1 MGSIVKLSNLT
12 DVKPYKSEWRVEVK
26 VIHKWI
32 SFNHQSGAS
41 IEMVLADENG
51 VKIHASC
58 KQSLMPKL
66 ESHFRVGEWKV
77 ITNFTLSPASGLNRT
92 TNHVYKMEFLSQ
104 TSISDSNIQ
113 CHSMFLDLHDFDN
126 MLNGSHDTC
135 FLIDILGQAIE
146 VGKIQTLQC
155 GGKEKKKIEFQ
166 LRDISDERISCCLWG
181 KFAEQMESHREEA
194 QFGVVICLIR
204 FAKIGAFRG
213 NLQISNSFDSSQLV
227 FNPNISEAKELR
239 DAFKLH
245 LVAKDDTGEA
255 KFVLLDWIAWPV
267 VGVKAEKI
275 LNGSLDEI
283 EDPELLP
290 DCLTEIVGKTYKFGV
305 AIEKGIE
312 TFKVLKVWS
321 VYNTLMVDSQSES
334 ISARG
339 TAANSG
345 SEVSLLTYSDES
357 SSKMTTPAKRPVDD
371 IVDIPDTTSTSKLRP
386 FKNIKVEKM
395 SS

>member
-135 FLIDILGQAIE
+135 FLIDVVGEVLDLGGLDIVQYARKE
-146 VGKIQTLQC
+146 VNKL
-155 GGKEKKKIEFQ
+155 EFT
-166 LRDISDERISCCLWG
+166 LRDI
-181 KFAEQMESHREEA
+181 K
-194 QFGVVICLIR
+194 
-204 FAKIGAFRG
+204 
-213 NLQISNSFDSSQLV
+213 
-227 FNPNISEAKELR
+227 
-239 DAFKLH
+239 
-245 LVAKDDTGEA
+245 
-255 KFVLLDWIAWPV
+255 
-267 VGVKAEKI
+267 
-275 LNGSLDEI
+275 
-283 EDPELLP
+283 
-290 DCLTEIVGKTYKFGV
+290 
-305 AIEKGIE
+305 
-312 TFKVLKVWS
+312 
-321 VYNTLMVDSQSES
+321 
-334 ISARG
+334 
-339 TAANSG
+339 
-345 SEVSLLTYSDES
+345 
-357 SSKMTTPAKRPVDD
+357 
-371 IVDIPDTTSTSKLRP
+371 
-386 FKNIKVEKM
+386 
-395 SS
+395 